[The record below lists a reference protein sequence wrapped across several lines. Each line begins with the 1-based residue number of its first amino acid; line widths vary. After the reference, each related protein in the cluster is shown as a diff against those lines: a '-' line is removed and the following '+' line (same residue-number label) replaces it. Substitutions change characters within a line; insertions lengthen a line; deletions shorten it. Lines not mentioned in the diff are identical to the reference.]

1 MVMAMDAETHSS
13 VHDFDLIGGAVCL
26 DFVNTGSARTE
37 GPFKERLHAYDDL
50 LVWAERAEVISA
62 DEAADLARLAAA
74 KPTEAE
80 LVLER
85 GRQLR
90 EAVYRVFSGQA
101 RGESPK
107 PADLALL
114 SAEQAAAAA
123 NRVLTVNEG
132 RVEFGWRIDTPNL
145 ERPLWSV
152 AQSAADL
159 LTASECTRV
168 KECGTDNCN
177 WLFLDAS
184 KNKSRRWCEM
194 KECGNRAK
202 ARRHYAKKRG
212 AGGSAP
218 QSG

>member
-1 MVMAMDAETHSS
+1 MMDAETHASG
-13 VHDFDLIGGAVCL
+13 HDFDLIGGAVCL
-26 DFVNTGSARTE
+26 DFVNTGSARKE

-50 LVWAERAEVISA
+50 LIWAERAGVISA
-62 DEAADLARLAAA
+62 NESADLGRLAAA
-74 KPTEAE
+74 KPTEADR
-80 LVLER
+80 VLER

-90 EAVYRVFSGQA
+90 ESVYRVFSGQA
-101 RGESPK
+101 RGESPQ
-107 PADLALL
+107 PADLTLL
-114 SAEQAAAAA
+114 SAEQAAAAG

-132 RVEFGWRIDTPNL
+132 RVEFGWSSDKPNL

-152 AQSAADL
+152 AQSATDL

-194 KECGNRAK
+194 KECGNREK
-202 ARRHYAKKRG
+202 ARRHYARKRIKDQG
-212 AGGSAP
+212 
-218 QSG
+218 